1 MNGDIVAVQLLDRSL
16 YRVYQRDLEEYLSQ
30 KGTPMTLPEHRPA
43 PRPNTGENCFYKPTK
58 VFFSG

>member
-30 KGTPMTLPEHRPA
+30 KGSPMTLPEHRPA
-43 PRPNTGENCFYKPTK
+43 PRPNTGEKLLL
-58 VFFSG
+58 